1 MLAHL
6 LAPALARRGIHHGRV
21 TIAPTFLVSLSPA
34 GAMGV
39 PGVLLQ
45 RYGLRRTVAMTRKA
59 SPR

>member
-1 MLAHL
+1 M
-6 LAPALARRGIHHGRV
+6 LAPALARRGIHHGWV
-21 TIAPTFLVSLSPA
+21 MVPLTFLVSLSSA